1 MRKYWITYIVVILVL
16 ALGMLAA
23 LADVPKNKGRI
34 TDYSNILSYS
44 QIQTLAGKM
53 KVDGISGVSTTAVL
67 IVDSLDGQPPE
78 EYASDVFHA
87 WGLGKKQ
94 DAYGLLLVIAT
105 KDRKVRIQT
114 GYSTENK
121 IVDIQAN
128 DIFELMKPK
137 LKENKWYDA
146 IDIFITESSKLM
158 RKKD

>member
-1 MRKYWITYIVVILVL
+1 MRLVWTYISAILVL
-16 ALGMLAA
+16 SLVTFAA
-23 LADVPKNKGRI
+23 LAEVPANKGRI
-34 TDYSNILSYS
+34 TDYSSILTKE
-44 QIQTLAGKM
+44 QIQTLASKM
-53 KVDGISGVSTTAVL
+53 KVDGVSGVSTTAVL

-94 DAYGLLLVIAT
+94 DAYGLLLVIAV

-114 GYSTENK
+114 GYSSENK

-128 DIFELMKPK
+128 RIYLAMVPY
-137 LKENKWYDA
+137 LKNGKWYDA
-146 IDIFITESSKLM
+146 IDLFIDQSSQLM